1 MVGVGSRPRC
11 SGIGGG
17 CLSPA
22 SDNSFLAEGLDIC
35 AWEADHM
42 RMGNKAKAKSIGA
55 MLARLRWSKATE
67 ADRKAQGR
75 KMHAGLR
82 KARKHRQA
90 KARGTK

>member
-1 MVGVGSRPRC
+1 
-11 SGIGGG
+11 
-17 CLSPA
+17 
-22 SDNSFLAEGLDIC
+22 
-35 AWEADHM
+35 M